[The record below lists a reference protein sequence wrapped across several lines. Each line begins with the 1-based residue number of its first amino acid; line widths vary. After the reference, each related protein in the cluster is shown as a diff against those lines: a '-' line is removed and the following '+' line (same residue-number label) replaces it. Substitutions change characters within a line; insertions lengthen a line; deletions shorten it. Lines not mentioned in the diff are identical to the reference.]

1 MTSQDCP
8 FTTHDFPSFNRH
20 ECYGYAMKAHSFSL
34 FDTDIG
40 CCAIAW
46 GDKGI
51 AAFQLPEEN
60 EARMRAQMLRKA
72 PDAREASP
80 PSEILDVI
88 AKIRALLRGE
98 TSDLSDVVLDM
109 DGWPPF
115 NRRVYEVAR
124 TIQPGSVLTYGE
136 IAARLGEPPE
146 AARVVGQALGQNPIP
161 VIVPCHRV
169 LAAGGKIGGFSA
181 PGGAMTKRRL
191 LAIEKARMSK
201 EPSLFD

>member
-1 MTSQDCP
+1 
-8 FTTHDFPSFNRH
+8 
-20 ECYGYAMKAHSFSL
+20 MKAHSFSL
-34 FDTDIG
+34 FDTAIG

-51 AAFQLPEEN
+51 AAFQLPEAN
-60 EARMRAQMLRKA
+60 EARLRAQLLRKA
-72 PDAREASP
+72 PDAGETTP
-80 PSEILDVI
+80 PPEILEVI
-88 AKIRALLRGE
+88 AKVRALLHGE
-98 TSDLSDVVLDM
+98 RVDLSAVTVDLESL
-109 DGWPPF
+109 PPF

-136 IAARLGEPPE
+136 IAARLGAPPE
-146 AARVVGQALGQNPIP
+146 AARAVGQALGQNPIP

-169 LAAGGKIGGFSA
+169 LASGGKIGGFSA

-191 LAIEKARMSK
+191 LAIEKARMSQ